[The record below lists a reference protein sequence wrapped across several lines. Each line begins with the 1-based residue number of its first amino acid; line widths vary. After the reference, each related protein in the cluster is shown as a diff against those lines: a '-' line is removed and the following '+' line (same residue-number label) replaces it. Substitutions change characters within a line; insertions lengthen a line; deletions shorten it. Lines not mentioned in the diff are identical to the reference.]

1 MSVFKANR
9 EKVGKQNKKLNKKD
23 INVLLLLLVKI
34 NHVFPKKLYPFTFEL
49 GRGLDF
55 FEPPF

>member
-9 EKVGKQNKKLNKKD
+9 KRVGKQNEKLNKKD
-23 INVLLLLLVKI
+23 IKILLLLLVKI

-49 GRGLDF
+49 ARGLDS